1 MNMNWSIRQKH
12 PQRGKKKQ
20 TVNDQLNVTDC
31 AQAGAPLISMSHTLK
46 LSSTMKSNPKSW
58 KLW

>member
-1 MNMNWSIRQKH
+1 MFSDSSI
-12 PQRGKKKQ
+12 KKEDATGWDAKKGH
-20 TVNDQLNVTDC
+20 LNIKVTDC